1 MPLRRSR
8 TVSLSSILVL
18 VAVAAHLHAGNH
30 APSLEAVRDVDYH
43 KMTGTWYEIARL
55 PNPREEGFTDVT
67 ITFDI
72 DGDKMRA
79 VTRGF
84 KQRAGGRPAT
94 LKAAGDLPPAGE
106 PARLKF
112 RFCGIFSFVY
122 RIIDIDKETYDHF
135 MAADEKGECLWF
147 FSREPQMPEETY
159 ARLVE
164 SALRKGFDLAEL
176 IRTPQS
182 AGRLAQDMHSDR

>member
-1 MPLRRSR
+1 MTLRRCRS
-8 TVSLSSILVL
+8 VSLSSILVL
-18 VAVAAHLHAGNH
+18 VAVAAHLHAGNQ
-30 APSLEAVRDVDYH
+30 APSVKAVRDVDYH

-55 PNPREEGFTDVT
+55 PNPRQEGYSDVS
-67 ITFDI
+67 ISFEI
-72 DGDKMRA
+72 DGDKIRA
-79 VTRGF
+79 FTRGF

-94 LKAAGDLPPAGE
+94 LKAAGDLPPAGD

-122 RIIDIDKETYDHF
+122 QIIDIDKENYEHF

-159 ARLVE
+159 AQLVE
-164 SALRKGFDLAEL
+164 SALRKGFDLSKL
-176 IRTPQS
+176 TRTPQS
-182 AGRLAQDMHSDR
+182 AARLAQDVHLGR